1 MNIGKYLTGGIIAT
15 AALACAACGGSHDA
29 NKQAAAAQK
38 IMSQVGSAEA
48 LMVTADTTVMPNDGS
63 RLAKITVYAIGK
75 NNVLMANVPVAL
87 AVTSGVIASM
97 QPKTDSSGT
106 AIAMLS
112 VGDDTKPRSI
122 IVTAVAGSLTSKV
135 QVTVAANNET
145 EAARRNRLGLPHA
158 DDAAGKR
165 QGAEK
170 AQGLRQTAQST
181 AGIA

>member
-1 MNIGKYLTGGIIAT
+1 
-15 AALACAACGGSHDA
+15 
-29 NKQAAAAQK
+29 
-38 IMSQVGSAEA
+38 
-48 LMVTADTTVMPNDGS
+48 
-63 RLAKITVYAIGK
+63 
-75 NNVLMANVPVAL
+75 MANVPVAL

>member
-1 MNIGKYLTGGIIAT
+1 MHIGKYLTGAIIAT
-15 AALACAACGGSHDA
+15 AALMCAACGGSHDA
-29 NKQAAAAQK
+29 NKQAAAVQK
-38 IMSQVGSAEA
+38 IISQVGSAEA

-97 QPKTDSSGT
+97 QPTTDSSGT

-112 VGDDTKPRSI
+112 VGSDTKPRSI

-135 QVTVAANNET
+135 QVTVAANNESD
-145 EAARRNRLGLPHA
+145 AARRSRLSLPHA
-158 DDAAGKR
+158 EDVAGKR
-165 QGAEK
+165 QGTEK
-170 AQGLRQTAQST
+170 AQSQRQAVPST
-181 AGIA
+181 TGIA